1 VEIFLYDK
9 ATMSYCGCKIA
20 QYFVFSFI
28 IDHQKNPNFDRQY
41 LSNPWSDFD
50 KNYTKFLLL
59 ISSSNILVMK
69 QHQNIFFLRC
79 CPKKI
84 PTKICQNRSTQLC
97 WFSQASKGYQF
108 RKVQMGGNFCRSSP
122 PVMNSNMQK
131 LPVCCVRDCW

>member
-1 VEIFLYDK
+1 MEIFLYDK

-20 QYFVFSFI
+20 QYFFFSFI

-69 QHQNIFFLRC
+69 QHQNIFFFEVLS
-79 CPKKI
+79 KKDTYKNLSKSFNTIVLVFSGIKGI
-84 PTKICQNRSTQLC
+84 PVQESSDGREFLSFFSTCNELKHAEAARVLC
-97 WFSQASKGYQF
+97 A
-108 RKVQMGGNFCRSSP
+108 
-122 PVMNSNMQK
+122 
-131 LPVCCVRDCW
+131 